1 MRDFLKVY
9 LPIAL
14 IVAAGFF
21 IAYRLVD
28 PAPSSTLRIATGGK
42 DGAYAAA
49 AERYK
54 AILARDGVHLE
65 IVYTA
70 GAIENLKLLSDPAST
85 IDLAFVQ
92 GGTGSPDASPDLIS
106 LASVFFEP
114 LWIFVR
120 SERAP
125 RRLLE
130 LAGKRVAIGPEG
142 SGARALALEL
152 LGSSGVF
159 ERATQISDLGGND
172 AVQALL
178 NGEVDAAFFVT
189 ARPTPLLSPL
199 LGARGIRLLN
209 LEYAEAYKFRHQFL
223 TSVTLPAGVIS
234 LDPPV
239 PAQDVALLAP
249 AAALVARDGLHPA
262 LIDLILGA
270 AKEVHGRRQLFS
282 KRGDFPSPAYL
293 DFPLERQAQRY
304 LESGPSLLRRYL
316 PFRVAG
322 FVERLWVLVLP
333 LLTLAI
339 PLMRIAPPA
348 YRWQVRRKI
357 YRWYKHLR
365 RIEDDMLI
373 AKDAGAKTALFDR
386 LNKMQRDVGKIGV
399 PLSYAEQ
406 LYHLRLHIEF
416 LRQRIEGWR
425 PAEAPPPAPMPQPAK
440 ASAVS
445 RP

>member
-21 IAYRLVD
+21 LAYRLVD
-28 PAPSSTLRIATGGK
+28 PAPSSTLRIATGGPE
-42 DGAYAAA
+42 GAYAAA

-54 AILARDGVHLE
+54 AILARDGVKLE
-65 IVYTA
+65 IVHTT
-70 GAIENLKLLSDPAST
+70 GAIENLKLLADPDSR

-92 GGTGSPDASPDLIS
+92 GGTGSPETVPDLVS

-120 SERAP
+120 SERPP
-125 RRLLE
+125 RSLIE
-130 LAGKRVAIGPEG
+130 LAGKRVAVGVEG
-142 SGARALALEL
+142 SGTRVLALEL

-159 ERATQISDLGGND
+159 ERATQLADLGGGD

-178 NGEVDAAFFVT
+178 RGEVDAAFFVT
-189 ARPTPLLSPL
+189 ARPTPMLSPL
-199 LGARGIRLLN
+199 LGARGIRILSLQ
-209 LEYAEAYKFRHQFL
+209 YAEAYKFRHQYL

-282 KRGDFPSPAYL
+282 KRGEFPSPAFV
-293 DFPLERQAQRY
+293 DFPLEKQAQRY

-316 PFRVAG
+316 PFQVAG

-357 YRWYKHLR
+357 YRWYKYLR
-365 RIEDDMLI
+365 RLEDDMWTATDAN
-373 AKDAGAKTALFDR
+373 AKAALLER
-386 LNKMQRDVGKIGV
+386 INAIQRDVGHVGV

-416 LRQRIEGWR
+416 LRQRVESLR
-425 PAEAPPPAPMPQPAK
+425 PTELTPATNPPKAK
-440 ASAVS
+440 AS
-445 RP
+445 

>member
-21 IAYRLVD
+21 LAYRLVD
-28 PAPSSTLRIATGGK
+28 PAPSSALRIATGGPE
-42 DGAYAAA
+42 GAYAAA

-54 AILARDGVHLE
+54 AILARDGVKLE
-65 IVYTA
+65 IVHTA
-70 GAIENLKLLSDPAST
+70 GAIENLKLLSDPDRQ

-92 GGTGSPDASPDLIS
+92 GGTGSPETTPDLVS

-120 SERAP
+120 SERPP
-125 RRLLE
+125 RSLTE
-130 LAGKRVAIGPEG
+130 LAGKRVAVGVEG
-142 SGARALALEL
+142 SGTRVLALEL

-159 ERATQISDLGGND
+159 ERATQLADLGGGD

-178 NGEVDAAFFVT
+178 KGEVDAAFFVT

-199 LGARGIRLLN
+199 LGARGIRVLN
-209 LEYAEAYKFRHQFL
+209 LQYAEAYKFRHQYL

-249 AAALVARDGLHPA
+249 AAALIARDGLHPA

-270 AKEVHGRRQLFS
+270 AKEVHGSRQLFS
-282 KRGDFPSPAYL
+282 KRGDFPSPAYV
-293 DFPLERQAQRY
+293 DFPLEKQAQRY

-316 PFRVAG
+316 PFQVAG

-365 RIEDDMLI
+365 RLEDDMWAVGD
-373 AKDAGAKTALFDR
+373 AKAKAALLER
-386 LNKMQRDVGKIGV
+386 LSAMQRDVGKVGV

-416 LRQRIEGWR
+416 LRQRIESSR
-425 PAEAPPPAPMPQPAK
+425 PAEALSVAPSQAK
-440 ASAVS
+440 AS
-445 RP
+445 